1 MADGIFSKFKEYSV
15 AEFFKKN
22 RQMLGFSGKVR
33 SLTTIVHEYVTNSL
47 DACSEAGTYPEIEV
61 WVSGEGED
69 KYKVRAKDNG
79 PGIPKSHV
87 GKALGM
93 MLAGTKFNRYMQQRG
108 QQGIGATGCTMYAL
122 ITTGKPI
129 RVISSHEGKKIECEI
144 SMDFKNNKPLINMI
158 SEGPAEEGKS
168 GLEIEGIFGDVKHD
182 KSAYGVYEY
191 LRRTAIANPHATI
204 IFNSPEGERF
214 VFPKSVDEIPAKPV
228 EVKPHPLGISAHD
241 LIEKAR
247 SAPYQKISSF
257 LQEEFTR
264 VTLNK
269 IKELQEAVPDV
280 DLGKKPSQMS
290 WEDAEKLVVGFRK
303 IKWIAPATDSVVP
316 IGTKQVMSSLSSVI
330 SPEFMQVTERSPKI
344 YRGGIPFV
352 VEVGL
357 AYNGKGANGEIL
369 RFANRAPLLF
379 DAGGC
384 AIRQTIKSVDWKR
397 YGIKNLDEEPLSIF
411 VHFASVHVPYTS
423 AGKQSISDE
432 EEVVDEIKNAVM
444 EAARGLDRHLSGKRK
459 AKEMVSKRTAIL
471 RYVGQLSRDL
481 AELGGKKAESEK
493 VKEKLLKLVEG
504 KYSAGKIEEA
514 EAAAEAAEPEKE
526 GAEGKKDD
534 VAEEK
539 KGKQETLAEKEEGE

>member
-1 MADGIFSKFKEYSV
+1 MSDGIFSKFKEYSV

-33 SLTTIVHEYVTNSL
+33 SLTTIVHEYTTNSL
-47 DACSEAGTYPEIEV
+47 DACGEAGVFPEIEV
-61 WVSGEGED
+61 WVSGEGENR
-69 KYKVRAKDNG
+69 YKVKVRDNG
-79 PGIPKSHV
+79 PGIPKSHI

-93 MLAGTKFNRYMQQRG
+93 MLAGTKFNRYAQQRG

-129 RVISSHEGKKIECEI
+129 RVSSSHEGQKVECEVGI
-144 SMDFKNNKPLINMI
+144 DFKNNKPVITPI

-168 GLEIEGIFGDVKHD
+168 GLEVEGVFGDVKHE

-191 LRRTAIANPHATI
+191 LRRTAIANPHASI
-204 IFNSPEGERF
+204 IYNSPEGEMF
-214 VFPKSVDEIPAKPV
+214 MFPKSVDVLPAKPV

-247 SAPYQKISSF
+247 GAPHQRISAF

-264 VTLNK
+264 VSLNK
-269 IKELQEAVPDV
+269 VKELQEAVPDV
-280 DLGKKPSQMS
+280 DLGKNPSKMS
-290 WEDAEKLVVGFRK
+290 WEDAEKIVAGFGK
-303 IKWIAPATDSVVP
+303 VKWIAPATDSVVP
-316 IGTKQVMSSLSSVI
+316 IGTAQVEKSLNSI
-330 SPEFMQVTERSPKI
+330 IGPEYIFVTQRSPKI
-344 YRGGIPFV
+344 YRGGIPFM
-352 VEVGL
+352 VEAAL

-384 AIRQTIKSVDWKR
+384 SITQAVKGIDWKR
-397 YGIKNLDEEPLSIF
+397 YGIKDLDEEPLSIF

-444 EAARGLDRHLSGKRK
+444 EAARGLYRHLTGKRREKETAGKK
-459 AKEMVSKRTAIL
+459 AAIL
-471 RYVGQLSRDL
+471 RYVEQLSRDMS
-481 AELGGKKAESEK
+481 ELGGMGADVAK
-493 VKEKLLKLVEG
+493 VKEKLLKMVEERYG
-504 KYSAGKIEEA
+504 TGGGAEEEEGAPA
-514 EAAAEAAEPEKE
+514 EEEKE
-526 GAEGKKDD
+526 GAKGGEKGK
-534 VAEEK
+534 EEK
-539 KGKQETLAEKEEGE
+539 AGDEAGEEKGE

>member
-1 MADGIFSKFKEYSV
+1 MGDGIFSKFKEYSV

-47 DACSEAGTYPEIEV
+47 DACGEASIFPEIEV
-61 WVSGEGED
+61 WVGED
-69 KYKVRAKDNG
+69 GEDRYKVKVRDNG
-79 PGIPKSHV
+79 PGIPKTHI

-93 MLAGTKFNRYMQQRG
+93 MLAGTKFNRYAQQRG

-129 RVISSHEGKKIECEI
+129 RVSSSHDGKKIECEVGI
-144 SMDFKNNKPLINMI
+144 DFKNNKPVITPI
-158 SEGPAEEGKS
+158 SEGEAEAGKS
-168 GLEIEGIFGDVKHD
+168 GLEIEGIFGDVRHE

-204 IFNSPEGERF
+204 AYNSPEGERF
-214 VFPKSVDEIPAKPV
+214 VFPKSVDVMPAKPA

-247 SAPYQKISSF
+247 GAPHQRISSF

-264 VTLNK
+264 VSLNK
-269 IKELQEAVPDV
+269 VKELQEAVPEV
-280 DLGKKPSQMS
+280 DLGKKPSEMS
-290 WEDAEKLVVGFRK
+290 WEDAEKIVGGFRK
-303 IKWIAPATDSVVP
+303 VKWIAPATDSVVP
-316 IGTKQVMSSLSSVI
+316 IGTEQVEKSLNSI
-330 SPEFMQVTERSPKI
+330 IGPEYIFVTRRSPKI
-344 YRGGIPFV
+344 YRGGIPFM
-352 VEVGL
+352 VEAAL

-384 AIRQTIKSVDWKR
+384 SITQAIKGIDWKR
-397 YGIKNLDEEPLSIF
+397 YGIKDLDEEPLSIF

-444 EAARGLDRHLSGKRK
+444 EAARGLDRHLSGKRREKETAGKK
-459 AKEMVSKRTAIL
+459 AAIL
-471 RYVGQLSRDL
+471 RYVGQLSRDMS
-481 AELGGKKAESEK
+481 ELGGVGADAAK
-493 VKEKLLKLVEG
+493 VKERLLKMVEG
-504 KYSAGKIEEA
+504 RYGTGGVVEDEAQEGNKAKEE
-514 EAAAEAAEPEKE
+514 ERE
-526 GAEGKKDD
+526 GAKKKKAVD
-534 VAEEK
+534 AEE
-539 KGKQETLAEKEEGE
+539 EEGE

>member
-1 MADGIFSKFKEYSV
+1 MGDGLFSKFKEYSV

-33 SLTTIVHEYVTNSL
+33 SLTTIVHEYCTNSL
-47 DACSEAGTYPEIEV
+47 DACGEAGTYPEIEV

-69 KYKVRAKDNG
+69 KYKVRTKDNG
-79 PGIPKSHV
+79 PGIPKTHI

-129 RVISSHEGKKIECEI
+129 KVISSHEGKRIECEI
-144 SMDFKNNKPLINMI
+144 SMDFKNNKPLINMV
-158 SEGPAEEGKS
+158 SEGPAEGGKS

-204 IFNSPEGERF
+204 IFNSPDGERF
-214 VFPKSVDEIPAKPV
+214 VFPKSVDEIPPKPV
-228 EVKPHPLGISAHD
+228 EVKPHPLGIGAHD

-269 IKELQEAVPDV
+269 IKELQEAVPEV
-280 DLGKKPSQMS
+280 DLGKKPSAMS
-290 WEDAEKLVVGFRK
+290 WEDAEKLVAGFRK

-316 IGTKQVMSSLSSVI
+316 IGTKQITSSLSSVI

-384 AIRQTIKSVDWKR
+384 AITQTIKSVDWKR

-481 AELGGKKAESEK
+481 AELCGNKADSEK
-493 VKEKLLKLVEG
+493 LKEKLLKLVEG
-504 KYSAGKIEEA
+504 KYSVGKIEEA
-514 EAAAEAAEPEKE
+514 EAAAEAVEPAKD
-526 GAEGKKDD
+526 GAEK
-534 VAEEK
+534 
-539 KGKQETLAEKEEGE
+539 AEKEEAEE

>member
-1 MADGIFSKFKEYSV
+1 MADGIFSRFTEYSV

-33 SLTTIVHEYVTNSL
+33 SLTTIVHEYVSNSL
-47 DACSEAGTYPEIEV
+47 DATGEAGIFPEIEV
-61 WVSGEGED
+61 WVSEGGGD
-69 KYKVRAKDNG
+69 RYRVRVRDNG
-79 PGIPKSHV
+79 PGIPKTHI

-122 ITTGKPI
+122 ITTGKPV
-129 RVISSHEGKKIECEI
+129 RVVSSYDGKRIECEVG
-144 SMDFKNNKPLINMI
+144 MDFKNNKPLINMI
-158 SEGPAEEGKS
+158 SEGPAEEGGT
-168 GLEIEGIFGDVKHD
+168 GLEVEGLFGEVKYD

-191 LRRTAIANPHATI
+191 LRRTAIANPHAAI
-204 IFNSPEGERF
+204 VFNSPEGERF
-214 VFPKSVDEIPAKPV
+214 VFPKSVEELPPRPV

-241 LIEKAR
+241 LVEKAR
-247 SAPYQKISSF
+247 GAPYQRISSF

-269 IKELQEAVPDV
+269 TKELQEAVPDV
-280 DLGKKPSQMS
+280 DLGKKPSEMS
-290 WEDAEKLVVGFRK
+290 WEDAEKLVAGFRK

-316 IGTKQVMSSLSSVI
+316 IGMRQIASSLSSVI

-384 AIRQTIKSVDWKR
+384 AITQTIRSVDWKR
-397 YGIKNLDEEPLSIF
+397 YGIKNLEEEPLSIF

-444 EAARGLDRHLSGKRK
+444 EAARGMERHISGKRRE
-459 AKEMVSKRTAIL
+459 KEMAGKRTAIL
-471 RYVGQLSRDL
+471 RYVEQLSRDL
-481 AELGGKKAESEK
+481 SELGGKGAESGK
-493 VKEKLLKLVEG
+493 VKEKLLKLVEE
-504 KYSAGKIEEA
+504 KYSAGKTEEA
-514 EAAAEAAEPEKE
+514 GADPKDGKEEKDTENGKPETGNGD
-526 GAEGKKDD
+526 GAEG
-534 VAEEK
+534 
-539 KGKQETLAEKEEGE
+539 

>member
-61 WVSGEGED
+61 WLADEGGE
-69 KYKVRAKDNG
+69 KYRVKVRDNG
-79 PGIPKSHV
+79 PGIPKTHI

-129 RVISSHEGKKIECEI
+129 KVVSSHDGKRTECEVGI
-144 SMDFKNNKPLINMI
+144 DFRNNKPLISLI
-158 SEGPAEEGKS
+158 SEGPAEGGKT
-168 GLEIEGIFGDVKHD
+168 GLEIEGLFGEVKYD

-204 IFNSPEGERF
+204 IFNSPEAERF
-214 VFPKSVDEIPAKPV
+214 VFPKSVDEIPPKPT

-247 SAPYQKISSF
+247 NAPYQRISSF

-269 IKELQEAVPDV
+269 IKELQEAVPEV
-280 DLGKKPSQMS
+280 DLGKKPSEMS
-290 WEDAEKLVVGFRK
+290 WEDAERLVAGFRK

-316 IGTKQVMSSLSSVI
+316 IGSKQIEKSLTSII
-330 SPEFMQVTERSPKI
+330 SPEFMHVTERSPKI

-384 AIRQTIKSVDWKR
+384 AITQTIKSVDWKR
-397 YGIKNLDEEPLSIF
+397 YGIRNLDEEPLSIF

-444 EAARGLDRHLSGKRK
+444 EAARGLERHISGKRR
-459 AKEMVSKRTAIL
+459 AKEMVSKRAAIL
-471 RYVGQLSRDL
+471 RYVEQLSMDL
-481 AELGGKKAESEK
+481 AELGGKKTESGK
-493 VKEKLLKLVEG
+493 VKEKLLRMVEE
-504 KYSAGKIEEA
+504 KYSVGKAAG
-514 EAAAEAAEPEKE
+514 EAAEVETEQGREEESGQEAP
-526 GAEGKKDD
+526 AER
-534 VAEEK
+534 EE
-539 KGKQETLAEKEEGE
+539 EE

>member
-47 DACSEAGTYPEIEV
+47 DACSETGIYPEIEV
-61 WVSGEGED
+61 WVSGEGD
-69 KYKVRAKDNG
+69 DRCRVRARDNG
-79 PGIPKSHV
+79 PGIPKSHI
-87 GKALGM
+87 GRALGM

-129 RVISSHEGKKIECEI
+129 KVSSSHEGKRVECEVSI
-144 SMDFKNNKPLINMI
+144 DFKNNKPLINVM

-168 GLEIEGIFGDVKHD
+168 GLEIEGVFGDVKHD

-247 SAPYQKISSF
+247 SAPYQRISSF

-269 IKELQEAVPDV
+269 IKELQEAVPEV
-280 DLGKKPSQMS
+280 DLGKRPSQMS
-290 WEDAEKLVVGFRK
+290 WEDAEKLVAGFRN

-316 IGTKQVMSSLSSVI
+316 IGTRQVTSSLSSVI
-330 SPEFMQVTERSPKI
+330 SPEFMQVTERAPKI

-384 AIRQTIKSVDWKR
+384 AITQTIKSVDWKR

-459 AKEMVSKRTAIL
+459 AKEMVGKRTAIL
-471 RYVGQLSRDL
+471 RYVGQLSRDMS
-481 AELGGKKAESEK
+481 ELGGKKAESEK
-493 VKEKLLKLVEG
+493 VRERLLRMVEG
-504 KYSAGKIEEA
+504 KYSVGKTEGA
-514 EAAAEAAEPEKE
+514 EAAAEAESEVKTDEEAGEKN
-526 GAEGKKDD
+526 GG
-534 VAEEK
+534 
-539 KGKQETLAEKEEGE
+539 QETLKEEGEE

>member
-1 MADGIFSKFKEYSV
+1 MSDGIFSKFKEYSV

-47 DACSEAGTYPEIEV
+47 DACGEAGIYPEIEV
-61 WVSGEGED
+61 WVGADGED
-69 KYKVRAKDNG
+69 RYRVKVRDNG
-79 PGIPKSHV
+79 PGIPKTHI

-93 MLAGTKFNRYMQQRG
+93 MLAGTKFNRYAQQRG

-129 RVISSHEGKKIECEI
+129 RVSSSHEGKKIECEVGI
-144 SMDFKNNKPLINMI
+144 DFKNNKPVITPI
-158 SEGPAEEGKS
+158 SEGPAEGGKC
-168 GLEIEGIFGDVKHD
+168 GLEIEGVFGGVRHE

-204 IFNSPEGERF
+204 IYNSPEGERF
-214 VFPKSVDEIPAKPV
+214 VFPKSVDLMPTKPA

-247 SAPYQKISSF
+247 GAPYQRISAF

-264 VTLNK
+264 VSLNK
-269 IKELQEAVPDV
+269 VKELQEAVPDV
-280 DLGKKPSQMS
+280 DLGKKPSEMS
-290 WEDAEKLVVGFRK
+290 WEEAERLVGAFRK
-303 IKWIAPATDSVVP
+303 VKWIAPATDSVVP
-316 IGTKQVMSSLSSVI
+316 IGAEQVEKSLNSI
-330 SPEFMQVTERSPKI
+330 IGPEYIFVTRRSPKI
-344 YRGGIPFV
+344 YRGGIPFM
-352 VEVGL
+352 VEAAL

-384 AIRQTIKSVDWKR
+384 SITQAVKSIDWKR
-397 YGIKNLDEEPLSIF
+397 YGIKNLEEEPLSIF

-432 EEVVDEIKNAVM
+432 EEVVDEIKNSVM
-444 EAARGLDRHLSGKRK
+444 EAARGLDRHLSGKRRV
-459 AKEMVSKRTAIL
+459 KEAAGKRAAIL
-471 RYVGQLSRDL
+471 RYVGQLSKDMS
-481 AELGGKKAESEK
+481 ELGGVGADAAK
-493 VKEKLLKLVEG
+493 VKERLLKMVEG
-504 KYSAGKIEEA
+504 RYGAGG
-514 EAAAEAAEPEKE
+514 AAAEE
-526 GAEGKKDD
+526 
-534 VAEEK
+534 
-539 KGKQETLAEKEEGE
+539 EEGEAPERGRRKVNYHERQGGI

>member
-1 MADGIFSKFKEYSV
+1 MGDGIFSKFKEYSV

-47 DACSEAGTYPEIEV
+47 DACSEAGVYPEIEV
-61 WVSGEGED
+61 WLASEGED
-69 KYKVRAKDNG
+69 KYRVRVKDNG
-79 PGIPKSHV
+79 PGIPKSHI

-122 ITTGKPI
+122 VTTGQPI
-129 RVISSHEGKKIECEI
+129 RVVSSHDGNMVECEVGI
-144 SMDFKNNKPLINMI
+144 DFRNNKPLINLI
-158 SEGPAEEGKS
+158 SEGPAEGGKS
-168 GLEIEGIFGDVKHD
+168 GLEVDGVFGEVKYD

-191 LRRTAIANPHATI
+191 LRRTAIANPHAAI
-204 IFNSPEGERF
+204 VFNSPEGERF
-214 VFPKSVDEIPAKPV
+214 VFPKSVDELPKKPV

-247 SAPYQKISSF
+247 NAPYQRISSF

-269 IKELQEAVPDV
+269 IRELQEAVPEV
-280 DLGKKPSQMS
+280 DLGKKPSEMG
-290 WEDAEKLVVGFRK
+290 WEDAEKLVAGFRK

-316 IGTKQVMSSLSSVI
+316 IGTRQIEKSLSSII
-330 SPEFMQVTERSPKI
+330 SPEFMHVTERAPKI

-384 AIRQTIKSVDWKR
+384 AITQTIKSIDWKR
-397 YGIKNLDEEPLSIF
+397 YGIKSLEEEPLSIF

-432 EEVVDEIKNAVM
+432 EEVVDEIRNAVM
-444 EAARGLDRHLSGKRK
+444 EAARGLERHLSGKRRT
-459 AKEMVSKRTAIL
+459 KEMVSKRAAIL
-471 RYVGQLSRDL
+471 RYVEQLSVDL
-481 AELGGKKAESEK
+481 AELGGRKAESGK
-493 VKEKLLKLVEG
+493 VKERLLKMVEE
-504 KYSAGKIEEA
+504 KYSLGNMGAEEGAGEREKGQSAPE
-514 EAAAEAAEPEKE
+514 EKE
-526 GAEGKKDD
+526 GAE
-534 VAEEK
+534 E
-539 KGKQETLAEKEEGE
+539 

>member
-61 WVSGEGED
+61 WVSEEGED

-87 GKALGM
+87 GRALGM

-144 SMDFKNNKPLINMI
+144 SMDFKNNKPLMNLI
-158 SEGPAEEGKS
+158 SEGAAEEGKS

-384 AIRQTIKSVDWKR
+384 AITQTIKSVDWKR

-481 AELGGKKAESEK
+481 AELCGNKADSEK
-493 VKEKLLKLVEG
+493 LKEKLLKLVEG

-514 EAAAEAAEPEKE
+514 EAAAEAVEPANG
-526 GAEGKKDD
+526 GAEGKTDD
-534 VAEEK
+534 AGNG
-539 KGKQETLAEKEEGE
+539 KGKQETLKEEAEE

>member
-47 DACSEAGTYPEIEV
+47 DACSEAGVYPEIEV
-61 WVSGEGED
+61 WVDAEGED
-69 KYKVRAKDNG
+69 KYRVRTRDNG
-79 PGIPKSHV
+79 PGIPKTHI

-129 RVISSHEGKKIECEI
+129 KVVSSNEGKRIECEVGI
-144 SMDFKNNKPLINMI
+144 DFKNNKPLINLI
-158 SEGPAEEGKS
+158 SEGASEGGKS
-168 GLEIEGIFGDVKHD
+168 GLEIEGVFGEVRYD

-191 LRRTAIANPHATI
+191 LRRTALANPHSTI
-204 IFNSPEGERF
+204 IFNSPDGERF
-214 VFPKSVDEIPAKPV
+214 VFPKSVEDIPAKPV

-247 SAPYQKISSF
+247 NAPYQRISSF

-269 IKELQEAVPDV
+269 IRELQEAVPEV
-280 DLGKKPSQMS
+280 DLGKKPSEMS
-290 WEDAEKLVVGFRK
+290 WEDAERLVAGFRK

-316 IGTKQVMSSLSSVI
+316 IGTRQITSSLTNVI

-384 AIRQTIKSVDWKR
+384 AITQTIKSVDWKR
-397 YGIKNLDEEPLSIF
+397 YGIRNLDEEPLSIF

-444 EAARGLDRHLSGKRK
+444 EAARGLERHISGKRR

-471 RYVGQLSRDL
+471 RYVGQLSRDMS
-481 AELGGKKAESEK
+481 ELGGKKAESEK
-493 VKEKLLKLVEG
+493 VKERLLKLVEG
-504 KYSAGKIEEA
+504 KYSVGKIEGTED
-514 EAAAEAAEPEKE
+514 AAEAEEEVAD
-526 GAEGKKDD
+526 GKGGKDVD
-534 VAEEK
+534 
-539 KGKQETLAEKEEGE
+539 KGKQETLAEKEEEE